1 MTQQIKNEFRAG
13 YAALIGLPNAGK
25 STLMNALLDIKL
37 SIISP
42 KPQTTRR
49 RVLGILNKENL
60 QVVFMD
66 TPGILKPGYQLQQKM
81 MEQVHRAL
89 DDADVLLLLVDVM
102 DKAHPVRL
110 NLREINSKDKP
121 LLLILNKIDL
131 MPKRELLKLIATYH
145 NFYPFKEII
154 PVSALNADGID
165 QVQEALVKLLPFSPP
180 YYPPDML
187 TDQPERFFI
196 AEIIREKIFKRFFQ
210 EVPYSTEV
218 VVEDFK
224 ERKKGKDYIYAVIM
238 VERKT
243 QKGILIGKGGE
254 ALKKIGGEARR
265 DIQDLLGREVFLE
278 LRVKVNEDW
287 RKKDFK
293 LRRLGY

>member
-1 MTQQIKNEFRAG
+1 MNAAPDDFRAG

-37 SIISP
+37 SIVSS

-49 RVLGILNKENL
+49 RVLGILNKDMM

-66 TPGILKPGYQLQQKM
+66 TPGILKPGYTLQEKM
-81 MEQVHRAL
+81 MAQVSKAL
-89 DDADVLLLLVDVM
+89 DDADVLLFIVDVT
-102 DKAHPVRL
+102 DRTHPVRL
-110 NLREINSKDKP
+110 DLPEVNRHSKP
-121 LLLILNKIDL
+121 VLLLLNKIDL
-131 MPKRELLKLIATYH
+131 LPKSKLLTLIDKYQNHYPFKAIIPISALNSDGIDLLEKELLK
-145 NFYPFKEII
+145 
-154 PVSALNADGID
+154 
-165 QVQEALVKLLPFSPP
+165 QLPLSPP
-180 YYPPDML
+180 YYPPDLL

-196 AEIIREKIFKRFFQ
+196 AEIIREKIFERFYQ

-218 VVEDFK
+218 VVEEFK
-224 ERKKGKDYIYAVIM
+224 ERSKGKDYIYAVIM

-254 ALKKIGGEARR
+254 MLKKIGAEARK
-265 DIQDLLGREVFLE
+265 DIQEFLGRDVFLE

-293 LRRLGY
+293 LRKLGY